1 MTKAIVRV
9 GYKDYVMTLPQAI
22 QFSEMLGNIERYESK
37 YNSGSDN
44 KTTSYTY
51 HVYEEEEEPIT
62 EINLITDHHYRV
74 AKAAGKPAK

>member
-37 YNSGSDN
+37 YHVESDN
-44 KTTSYTY
+44 KTTNYTY
-51 HVYEEEEEPIT
+51 HIHQEEEEPIT
-62 EINLITDHHYRV
+62 EIKLISDHHYRV